1 MCSDFRGLGEAKVS
15 PVAWTPRLLSEPP
28 PLELHKGILPKCTRF
43 GARPRSELLYTLLRS
58 SVQENLVSGQTEVSW
73 WGTVSPAAQSW
84 VLAGPGLSS
93 AWVERV
99 FRGPPEK
106 VSVTAPCGTWSA
118 HWAPGRARGTR
129 SRSRPCTS

>member
-1 MCSDFRGLGEAKVS
+1 M
-15 PVAWTPRLLSEPP
+15 LLQ
-28 PLELHKGILPKCTRF
+28 R
-43 GARPRSELLYTLLRS
+43 

-84 VLAGPGLSS
+84 VFAELGLSS

-99 FRGPPEK
+99 VCGPPEK
-106 VSVTAPCGTWSA
+106 VSVTAPCRTWSA

-129 SRSRPCTS
+129 SRS